1 MQHHG
6 VLQQLG
12 GGEVLA
18 IVLVGECSG
27 EQPNGK
33 KLKFTRKPIAF
44 NNDDLEGTI
53 QLHNDALMVITQI
66 NGFVVERV
74 MIDQGSGTNV
84 MYPDLY
90 RGFGLKK
97 EDLSKYN
104 TRVVILEGQIS
115 LLVNMEGKE
124 VVVAFI
130 VVALFSPYTV
140 ILGKSWIHV
149 MGAILSTLHLKVKF
163 RTEQGI
169 AIVKGS
175 Q

>member
-1 MQHHG
+1 M
-6 VLQQLG
+6 
-12 GGEVLA
+12 
-18 IVLVGECSG
+18 
-27 EQPNGK
+27 
-33 KLKFTRKPIAF
+33 KFTRKPIAF
-44 NNDDLEGTI
+44 NDVDLEGTI
-53 QLHNDALMVITQI
+53 QLHNDALMVTAQI

-90 RGFGLKK
+90 RGFGMKK
-97 EDLSKYN
+97 EDLSKYD
-104 TRVVILEGQIS
+104 TRVVILEGQI
-115 LLVNMEGKE
+115 LLPMNMKGKE

-130 VVALFSPYTV
+130 VVTLFSPYTV
-140 ILGKSWIHV
+140 ILGKPWIHM

-175 Q
+175 RQQIGKTNRVNTRNPLRRSPYSNYRKLEKE